1 MNAGT
6 IFHGN
11 YQAAKNEKKVA
22 AYCMKDGD
30 YLENYM
36 FHTWVNFHKDMQDF
50 TEWQMHMDEQKMK
63 EIEWPIYLPKIPLL
77 QQCPTVTEKKCN
89 WLIIGPPDSG
99 KTRWLETQFQMQR
112 IYKSLDPRYPF
123 EGYNGEA
130 VIVWDD
136 CYPKRK
142 DLIAAS
148 NVYLTRT
155 LVGATRYRR
164 TYWPMNQR
172 RVLILLNNE
181 EPTYFNEPWFQAR
194 FNLINL

>member
-1 MNAGT
+1 MAPGYRLAAKKIFLTWPQADGLTKQAILAKLEELGDLKQYVIGQEHHQDGHLHFHALAIYREKIDTRNPRFFDVMNAGT

-77 QQCPTVTEKKCN
+77 Q
-89 WLIIGPPDSG
+89 L
-99 KTRWLETQFQMQR
+99 
-112 IYKSLDPRYPF
+112 
-123 EGYNGEA
+123 
-130 VIVWDD
+130 
-136 CYPKRK
+136 
-142 DLIAAS
+142 
-148 NVYLTRT
+148 
-155 LVGATRYRR
+155 
-164 TYWPMNQR
+164 
-172 RVLILLNNE
+172 
-181 EPTYFNEPWFQAR
+181 
-194 FNLINL
+194 